1 MALNIRKRRARR
13 RLAAIA
19 FLSNISLSGARRDI
33 ILGPIIKCDT
43 NHFSND
49 SRRRQL
55 YQRRSRR
62 EGKGNFDDGERRSTR
77 GDSDSGNYDNRKIS
91 EFSMASFS
99 TDLIIS
105 IEITRSKLENES
117 HLSCATVRSIGY
129 TTVNKAQ
136 KSKLLLTDNNGPL
149 EGDSRVRLSSE
160 SSRVSN
166 KSRVRDGSSESV
178 VGSTSNRLNTE
189 PPFYESGRPRARER
203 VRNKRI
209 VLAVGRRAPIAVLC
223 SLVKINNHSD
233 YTNNNKN
240 ISDPNNNTLSI
251 NNNTRPTDHQK
262 RASGNVVTNSGHANK
277 HSRVGLSSN
286 HRNHQNLNH
295 SQSTSESR
303 HYHSDTNDLFA
314 LMGLE
319 KPSNQDISY
328 AGIFLRPVKMPSNKN
343 VSNCTNPENTIA
355 SQNYDHFQS
364 WASAKMRPQSHYLP
378 VIGFQS
384 TSYCGC
390 FKKRQIFDVNQ
401 NNNHHQNQQQQQHR
415 NSEHDPSNN
424 NDNFNYDPSQIPYHA
439 NLLDDPDLVA
449 GKHSTVLAFSSYITS
464 VIDHVK
470 PTDMKKELNEKFRAR
485 YPNLQLTLS
494 KLRSIKREMYQI
506 GRIELQFDYLVIA
519 QAYVYFEKL
528 CLKHLITKQNRKLC
542 AGASL
547 LLSAKLNDVKGSD
560 LKSLIDS
567 IETSFRLKHRDLI
580 SMEFGVI
587 VALDFALHLQPSE
600 ILAHYERLIVE
611 A

>member
-1 MALNIRKRRARR
+1 M
-13 RLAAIA
+13 
-19 FLSNISLSGARRDI
+19 
-33 ILGPIIKCDT
+33 
-43 NHFSND
+43 
-49 SRRRQL
+49 Q
-55 YQRRSRR
+55 
-62 EGKGNFDDGERRSTR
+62 
-77 GDSDSGNYDNRKIS
+77 
-91 EFSMASFS
+91 
-99 TDLIIS
+99 
-105 IEITRSKLENES
+105 
-117 HLSCATVRSIGY
+117 SIGY
-129 TTVNKAQ
+129 TKINKAPR
-136 KSKLLLTDNNGPL
+136 SKLLLTDSKGKH
-149 EGDSRVRLSSE
+149 EVDSRARLSSE

-166 KSRVRDGSSESV
+166 KSRTRDGSSDSV
-178 VGSTSNRLNTE
+178 IGSTSSRLNTVA
-189 PPFYESGRPRARER
+189 PFYEGGRSRSRDR

-233 YTNNNKN
+233 YSNGSKNTNDNTNNSNSNNVN
-240 ISDPNNNTLSI
+240 INSI
-251 NNNTRPTDHQK
+251 RASDHQ
-262 RASGNVVTNSGHANK
+262 RRGATNSHSNK
-277 HSRVGLSSN
+277 HSRVNVPSN
-286 HRNHQNLNH
+286 HRNHQNQNRLHNV
-295 SQSTSESR
+295 SESR

-319 KPSNQDISY
+319 KPGNQDVSY
-328 AGIFLRPVKMPSNKN
+328 ANIFLKPIKTDYNNSG
-343 VSNCTNPENTIA
+343 NCPDPENTFA
-355 SQNYDHFQS
+355 AQNYDHFQS

-390 FKKRQIFDVNQ
+390 FRKRQIFDTNQ
-401 NNNHHQNQQQQQHR
+401 NAYINHQKQSEQNI
-415 NSEHDPSNN
+415 NDNINN
-424 NDNFNYDPSQIPYHA
+424 NNYDPSQIPYHA

-506 GRIELQFDYLVIA
+506 GRVEVQLDYLVIA

-547 LLSAKLNDVKGSD
+547 LLSAKLNDIKGSD

-567 IETSFRLKHRDLI
+567 IEASFRLKHRDLI
-580 SMEFGVI
+580 TMEFGVI
-587 VALDFALHLQPSE
+587 VALDFALHSQPSE

>member
-1 MALNIRKRRARR
+1 MTQ
-13 RLAAIA
+13 
-19 FLSNISLSGARRDI
+19 FISD
-33 ILGPIIKCDT
+33 
-43 NHFSND
+43 
-49 SRRRQL
+49 
-55 YQRRSRR
+55 
-62 EGKGNFDDGERRSTR
+62 
-77 GDSDSGNYDNRKIS
+77 
-91 EFSMASFS
+91 
-99 TDLIIS
+99 
-105 IEITRSKLENES
+105 NES
-117 HLSCATVRSIGY
+117 HLSGATVRSIGY
-129 TTVNKAQ
+129 STVKKASR
-136 KSKLLLTDNNGPL
+136 SKLLLTENNGL
-149 EGDSRVRLSSE
+149 HAGESKARLSSE

-166 KSRVRDGSSESV
+166 KSRIRDGSSESTA
-178 VGSTSNRLNTE
+178 GSTNYLNTVT
-189 PPFYESGRPRARER
+189 PFHEGGRSRSRDR

-209 VLAVGRRAPIAVLC
+209 VLTVGHRAPIAVLC

-233 YTNNNKN
+233 HTNCNKN
-240 ISDPNNNTLSI
+240 ISNSSNNTLGLS
-251 NNNTRPTDHQK
+251 NNARLNDHQ
-262 RASGNVVTNSGHANK
+262 RRTFVGVATTSGHANK
-277 HSRVGLSSN
+277 HSKVGLSSN
-286 HRNHQNLNH
+286 HRNHQNHVHNV
-295 SQSTSESR
+295 SESR
-303 HYHSDTNDLFA
+303 YHHSDTNDLFA
-314 LMGLE
+314 LMRLE
-319 KPSNQDISY
+319 KPSNQDVSY
-328 AGIFLRPVKMPSNKN
+328 ATIFLKPVKTMANTNSIDCPS
-343 VSNCTNPENTIA
+343 SENA
-355 SQNYDHFQS
+355 FDAQKYDNFQS
-364 WASAKMRPQSHYLP
+364 CAYANMRPQSHYLP

-390 FKKRQIFDVNQ
+390 FRKRQIFDANQ
-401 NNNHHQNQQQQQHR
+401 NVHHHRQQQHPGY
-415 NSEHDPSNN
+415 DSNN
-424 NDNFNYDPSQIPYHA
+424 NNYDHNQIPYHA

-519 QAYVYFEKL
+519 QAYVYFEKV

-560 LKSLIDS
+560 LKSLFDS
-567 IETSFRLKHRDLI
+567 IEASFRLKHRDLI
-580 SMEFGVI
+580 TMEFGVI

>member
-1 MALNIRKRRARR
+1 M
-13 RLAAIA
+13 
-19 FLSNISLSGARRDI
+19 
-33 ILGPIIKCDT
+33 
-43 NHFSND
+43 
-49 SRRRQL
+49 Q
-55 YQRRSRR
+55 
-62 EGKGNFDDGERRSTR
+62 
-77 GDSDSGNYDNRKIS
+77 
-91 EFSMASFS
+91 
-99 TDLIIS
+99 
-105 IEITRSKLENES
+105 
-117 HLSCATVRSIGY
+117 SIGY
-129 TTVNKAQ
+129 TKVNKAPR
-136 KSKLLLTDNNGPL
+136 SKLLLTDNNGKH
-149 EGDSRVRLSSE
+149 EVDSRARLSSE

-166 KSRVRDGSSESV
+166 KSRTRDGSSDSV
-178 VGSTSNRLNTE
+178 IGSTSSRLSTVT
-189 PPFYESGRPRARER
+189 PFHEGGRSRSRDR

-209 VLAVGRRAPIAVLC
+209 ILAVGRRAPIAVLC

-233 YTNNNKN
+233 YSNGNKN
-240 ISDPNNNTLSI
+240 INDNNNINS
-251 NNNTRPTDHQK
+251 NNNNVNINSIRATSDHQ
-262 RASGNVVTNSGHANK
+262 RRGATNSHSNK
-277 HSRVGLSSN
+277 HSRVGLASN
-286 HRNHQNLNH
+286 HRNHQNQNRIH
-295 SQSTSESR
+295 NVPESR

-319 KPSNQDISY
+319 KPGNQDVSY
-328 AGIFLRPVKMPSNKN
+328 ANIFSRPVKTVYNSNSN
-343 VSNCTNPENTIA
+343 SNNNNNNNSSNCPDPENTFA
-355 SQNYDHFQS
+355 AQNYDHFQS

-390 FKKRQIFDVNQ
+390 FRKRQIFDTNQ
-401 NNNHHQNQQQQQHR
+401 NAHNNHQQQF
-415 NSEHDPSNN
+415 EHNN
-424 NDNFNYDPSQIPYHA
+424 NKNNIDDTHSINYDPSQIPYHA

-506 GRIELQFDYLVIA
+506 GRVEVQLDYLVIA

-547 LLSAKLNDVKGSD
+547 LLSAKLNDIKGSD

-567 IETSFRLKHRDLI
+567 IEASFRLKHRDLI
-580 SMEFGVI
+580 TMEFGAI